1 MVSNFRLWLMRA
13 GYLLIAAGLALVIWP
28 RLISHPPEWGKS
40 HGSTSALLAGLSVM
54 AALGLKFPL
63 QMLPVLLFEFVWK
76 VIWMLLIALPL
87 WRAGLMDAGVS
98 EDLFAVGMGVVLMPI
113 VIPWR
118 YVFGQ
123 FLRAK

>member
-1 MVSNFRLWLMRA
+1 MVSTFRLWLMRA
-13 GYLLIAAGLALVIWP
+13 GYLLIAAGLAVVIWP
-28 RLISHPPEWGKS
+28 RLISHPSEWGKS

-87 WRAGLMDAGVS
+87 WRAGQIDAGVS
-98 EDLFAVGMGVVLMPI
+98 EDIFAVGMGVVLMPI

-118 YVFGQ
+118 YLFGQ